1 MNREPRTANREPRR
15 GGAPE
20 PAGVLNINKP
30 AGMTS
35 HDVVEVVRKLLRT
48 RRVGHTGTLDP
59 QATGVLPVCVG
70 RATKIAQY
78 LTQADKEYVLTLRLG
93 IATDTQDAAGRVLWR
108 AEDVA
113 VTRLQVEAILGG
125 YRGSIQQVPP
135 LFSAKRVGGERLYRL
150 ARRGE
155 VVDRAPVT
163 VTVHALDLL
172 EMDGPCVRLRVHCSK
187 GTYARTL
194 CDDIGR
200 ALGVGGHLQDL
211 VRTRSG
217 RFALA
222 EALSLEALAERVGA
236 GQVEEVLI
244 PVPEALGH
252 LPAVRVVPEASR
264 AVLHGA
270 ALAASAVVS
279 FPSEITKGALT
290 RVLGYRRQLLSL
302 AESTIDGRE
311 FPGSDPR
318 RVVLQ
323 PVRVFGGGTSPGPG
337 AA

>member
-1 MNREPRTANREPRR
+1 MNREPRTGNREPRK
-15 GGAPE
+15 GPPE
-20 PAGVLNINKP
+20 PSGVLNINKP

-35 HDVVEVVRKLLRT
+35 HDVVEAVRKLLGF

-93 IATDTQDAAGRVLWR
+93 IATDTQDAAGRELSRVDDVQVSR
-108 AEDVA
+108 AQMD
-113 VTRLQVEAILGG
+113 AILPRFSGT
-125 YRGSIQQVPP
+125 IQQVPP
-135 LFSAKRVGGERLYRL
+135 LFSAKRVGGERLYHL
-150 ARRGE
+150 ARRGQ
-155 VVDRAPVT
+155 VVERAPVT
-163 VTVHALDLL
+163 VTIHALELL
-172 EMDGPCVRLRVHCSK
+172 EMKGPRVRLRAHCSK

-217 RFALA
+217 RFHLA
-222 EALSLEALAERVGA
+222 EALTLDALAERVRA
-236 GQVEEVLI
+236 GRLDEVLI
-244 PVPEALGH
+244 PLAEALGH
-252 LPAVRVVPEASR
+252 LPAVRVAPEASR

-270 ALAASAVVS
+270 ALAASLVVS
-279 FPSEITKGALT
+279 FPPEITKGALT

-323 PVRVFGGGTSPGPG
+323 PVRVFAGGASAGPG
-337 AA
+337 TA